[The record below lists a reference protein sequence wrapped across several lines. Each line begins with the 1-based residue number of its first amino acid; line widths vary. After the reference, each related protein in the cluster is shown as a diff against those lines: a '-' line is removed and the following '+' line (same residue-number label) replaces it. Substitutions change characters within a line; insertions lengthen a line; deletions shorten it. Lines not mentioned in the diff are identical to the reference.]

1 MNPLGKKIPNK
12 LNINN
17 NNNDKMNYRLLINFL
32 KK

>member
-17 NNNDKMNYRLLINFL
+17 NNDKMNYRLLINFL